1 MTSQDFFASAGPT
14 PDVHRDSGVLLKIS
28 GLSVDFK
35 GVRAV
40 DKVSFSLPSGGS
52 LALIGPNGAGKT
64 TLLNA
69 ISRLVRPSEGEIVYR
84 GAEITTV
91 PAWRSRTMGIARTF
105 QDSRLCPELTVLDQV
120 LSGDSGY
127 HRYGLGQALLRSG
140 RFLRAEANVADR
152 SREIL
157 GLFGLSDMLRA
168 YPSELP
174 SAHRRLVDLA
184 RALVSETSLLLLDEI
199 GAGLDKSAKLR
210 LAGLLSDL
218 RRERKLTLI
227 VVEHDMDFVRAVCD
241 RCVALDHG
249 RLVTAGS
256 VDEVLTSASVALAYI
271 GGDL

>member
-91 PAWRSRTMGIARTF
+91 PAWRSRTMGIA
-105 QDSRLCPELTVLDQV
+105 
-120 LSGDSGY
+120 
-127 HRYGLGQALLRSG
+127 
-140 RFLRAEANVADR
+140 
-152 SREIL
+152 
-157 GLFGLSDMLRA
+157 
-168 YPSELP
+168 
-174 SAHRRLVDLA
+174 
-184 RALVSETSLLLLDEI
+184 
-199 GAGLDKSAKLR
+199 
-210 LAGLLSDL
+210 
-218 RRERKLTLI
+218 
-227 VVEHDMDFVRAVCD
+227 
-241 RCVALDHG
+241 
-249 RLVTAGS
+249 
-256 VDEVLTSASVALAYI
+256 
-271 GGDL
+271 